1 MPRNLSSL
9 FVEHRQLTTV
19 LLIGAFV
26 RLLLIVWFH
35 GQPIFI
41 ADAKEYKAIALNVF
55 ERGEFAV
62 TPGQPTSIRPP
73 LYPVVM
79 AGIYQLMGAE
89 NHTAVRAVQAVL
101 GLLTTVIVYRLARA
115 MYPGPVA
122 IWAAVGVCFYP
133 SLVFTGNL
141 LLTETL
147 FTFWLCL
154 FCWLIQRYLTTAG
167 VGVLLAAGA
176 VLGLAALTRSVVWL
190 FPPFLVLF
198 LFWAARE
205 RRGTVEGDLGSDV
218 PSCRGGRL
226 RGGSVVRRAMMSLAR
241 CWCSAW

>member
-9 FVEHRQLTTV
+9 STDHRQLTTV
-19 LLIGAFV
+19 LLIGALV

-35 GQPIFI
+35 GQPVYI
-41 ADAKEYKAIALNVF
+41 ADAKEYNAIALNLF
-55 ERGEFAV
+55 EHGEFAV

-73 LYPVVM
+73 LYPALL
-79 AGIYQLMGAE
+79 AGIYRVMGAE
-89 NHTAVRAVQAVL
+89 NHTAVRVVQAVL
-101 GLLTTVIVYRLARA
+101 SLLTTVIVYQLARA
-115 MYPGPVA
+115 MYGAPVA
-122 IWAAVGVCFYP
+122 TWAAAGVCFYP

-167 VGVLLAAGA
+167 LGVLLAAGA

-198 LFWAARE
+198 LFWAAKG
-205 RRGTVEGDLGSDV
+205 RRGTVGGDLRSGVGQEGDLRSGVTTGSETLAEQGD
-218 PSCRGGRL
+218 
-226 RGGSVVRRAMMSLAR
+226 LAR
-241 CWCSAW
+241 R